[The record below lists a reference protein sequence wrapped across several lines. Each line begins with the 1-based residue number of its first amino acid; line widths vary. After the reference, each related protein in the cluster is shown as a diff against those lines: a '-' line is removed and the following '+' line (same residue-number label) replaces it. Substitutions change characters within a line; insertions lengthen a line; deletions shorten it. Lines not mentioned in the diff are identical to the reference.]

1 MATPNPKRSNRPAA
15 TPCQPVRSPSTS
27 SSSITASTAPIGSS
41 TRPSPSSTSPRG
53 SCRRICCTRGFTTVG
68 PVAKTMAL
76 NTAANDQFKPAS
88 QWAARKAPP
97 KATNRRTATMRST
110 AVRSS
115 PPGSRSLRPP
125 SNSTRLTSRPTTVP
139 RLEPKSSGSTQW
151 KPARPTTRPLTSSST
166 TACRLVSLAT
176 SCAVAPEAMVMPQS
190 RLSRSALIQDP

>member
-1 MATPNPKRSNRPAA
+1 MATPNPKRSSKPAA

-27 SSSITASTAPIGSS
+27 SSSITANTAPIGSS

-53 SCRRICCTRGFTTVG
+53 SCSRICCTSGFTTVG
-68 PVAKTMAL
+68 PVANTMAL
-76 NTAANDQFKPAS
+76 KIAASDQFKPAS
-88 QWAARKAPP
+88 QWAAKNAPP
-97 KATNRRTATMRST
+97 KATSKRTATMRST

-125 SNSTRLTSRPTTVP
+125 SNSTKLTSRPTTVP

-151 KPARPTTRPLTSSST
+151 KPARPTTNPLASRST
-166 TACRLVSLAT
+166 TACRLVSLA
-176 SCAVAPEAMVMPQS
+176 SSWAVAPEAMVMPQS